1 MKKQIFIALLSTLIL
16 TACGAPAD
24 ATPETDSSS
33 ATASAS
39 APSVPSEPEK
49 TAEEYAEEI
58 ASLIIDV
65 TGTHPTTSASRTY
78 ELSMPEGTVTDIQ
91 DGYIVADGIMENAYH
106 ATKSP
111 VTVKYYLDADGCPMS
126 GVVMSEDEIMFTPAV
141 PYSMDLWYKSEPG
154 VRIYL
159 PDADDYVILTQ
170 EMFPSIELPDEW
182 RDDYGYRGTIILT
195 DSDGNRYTNRR
206 NLAYGDQFSYSS
218 VPFSDIGEYVWEF
231 PEYIMLLPY
240 EE

>member
-1 MKKQIFIALLSTLIL
+1 MKKQIFIALLSTLLL

-33 ATASAS
+33 AAAASPS
-39 APSVPSEPEK
+39 APSEPEK

-58 ASLIIDV
+58 ASLVIDV
-65 TGTHPTTSASRTY
+65 TGKTWADISSLQTY

-91 DGYIVADGIMENAYH
+91 ETYIMAEGIMKNAYH

-111 VTVKYYLDADGCPMS
+111 VTVKYYLDTDGCPMS

-141 PYSMDLWYKSEPG
+141 PYSMDLWYASEPP

-159 PDADDYVILTQ
+159 PDADDCIDLTQ
-170 EMFPSIELPDEW
+170 EAFPNIELVDEW
-182 RDDYGYRGTIILT
+182 RDDYGYSGTIILT
-195 DSDGNRYTNRR
+195 DSDGNKYINRK
-206 NLAYGDQFSYSS
+206 NLAYGDSFGYYG
-218 VPFSDIGEYVWEF
+218 VPFSDIGEYVWGF

>member
-1 MKKQIFIALLSTLIL
+1 MKKKLCIALLSTLIL

-33 ATASAS
+33 AAASA
-39 APSVPSEPEK
+39 SVPSEPEK

-65 TGTHPTTSASRTY
+65 TGTHPVTSATRTY

-91 DGYIVADGIMENAYH
+91 ETYIMAEGIMENAYH
-106 ATKSP
+106 ATKSL
-111 VTVKYYLDADGCPMS
+111 VTVKYYLDMDGCPMS

-154 VRIYL
+154 VQIYL

-170 EMFPSIELPDEW
+170 ELFPSIELLDEW
-182 RDDYGYRGTIILT
+182 IDDYTYCGTIILT
-195 DSDGNRYTNRR
+195 DSDGNKYINRK
-206 NLAYGDQFSYSS
+206 NLAYGDSFGYYG
-218 VPFSDIGEYVWEF
+218 VPYTDIGEYEWEF